1 MSQTDLIFE
10 KSGSRLKRLCEK
22 LHDKHDKLGEELPGL
37 AQLLEDIVDPDTD
50 VPREDSVRRLLQV
63 FWKSATDGTYSGILG
78 HYSAKEKDY
87 IRAFVEDGKPAKDL
101 GHEFD
106 DVGISLGSREEL
118 PVLDAD
124 EYHPSIFSSGTH
136 SHHGG
141 KLFSA
146 ISKKIKSFKE
156 HVEHVTL
163 YNDETKKVKIAVY
176 IDEKFQN
183 WGLTVKNTPSITFV
197 PSTSWGIQQIIK
209 YAKARKLK
217 VRASGYR
224 HSWSPIFSEDGQ
236 IVISTLGLYQS
247 TVLPNLESLPGSQF
261 FVRGTELNSIDFVGE
276 PKRGKKRLV
285 RVGTAVTNQM
295 FRRWCNKQKL
305 DAASTLPLNVIM
317 VEITF
322 GGSNAPIC
330 HGAGRRHPTLSDLV
344 HAIEYVDANGNM
356 QTISKDKDPK
366 FMSVA
371 SGCFGLLGIVT
382 HITLELDP
390 MTYTAMVPRKIPAM
404 QAIPPSPGLADED
417 IPEPLRIKMS
427 PQERAEAQANF
438 EKQAADAFY
447 AEWFWFPYTSKVW
460 VNCWDN
466 TEDSQ
471 GAEEYPSKAEVF
483 VQWAET
489 VAIQVIQESE
499 AFFKLQ
505 NLFPWAQ
512 ATLISKLGLY
522 AMPDITDPKDAI
534 KTNLPDALHFRRAI
548 QNVRVRD
555 IELEI
560 PLQPKVGS
568 LKDAKPNDQID
579 WSLVQKAWWDAILAA
594 YKHKDTCPQ
603 RMPLEMR
610 ITGPS
615 NVTMAPFCGHT
626 LGTCSIEVLTLQNM
640 EAEWTPYAQYVLDK
654 WMELKDNQEQYLE
667 TRPHWAKEWSTM
679 TVRGRPMLEYIKNSY
694 GNAIVEFRETLG
706 QIAAKQGWN
715 VKEAQ
720 LRFSNE
726 LFDEIFFTGK

>member
-1 MSQTDLIFE
+1 MSTDLVFE
-10 KSGSRLKRLCEK
+10 KSGSRLLTLSAK
-22 LHDKHDKLGEELPGL
+22 LHDHHDKLGKELPGL

-50 VPREDSVRRLLQV
+50 VPREDSVRRLLRV
-63 FWKSATDGTYSGILG
+63 FWESETDGTYSSILG
-78 HYSAKEKDY
+78 HYSTKEKDF
-87 IRAFVEDGKPAKDL
+87 IRAFVEDKKPATDL

-106 DVGISLGSREEL
+106 DVGVSLGSREEL
-118 PVLDAD
+118 PVLDED
-124 EYHPSIFSSGTH
+124 SSDSHTH
-136 SHHGG
+136 HSEA
-141 KLFSA
+141 LFST
-146 ISKKIKSFKE
+146 ISKTFKSFEE
-156 HVEHVTL
+156 HIEHATL
-163 YNDETKKVKIAVY
+163 YNDETKKAKIAVY
-176 IDEKFQN
+176 VDEKFQN
-183 WGLTVKNTPSITFV
+183 WGLTVKNTPSLTFV
-197 PSTSWGIQQIIK
+197 PSTSHGIQQIVK
-209 YAKARKLK
+209 YAKTRGLK

-224 HSWSPIFSEDGQ
+224 HSWSPMFSEDGQ
-236 IVISTLGLYQS
+236 IVISTLGLYRS

-261 FVRGTELNSIDFVGE
+261 FVRGTELNSIDFVGV
-276 PKRGKKRLV
+276 PQKGQKRLV
-285 RVGTAVTNQM
+285 RIGTAVTNQM

-330 HGAGRRHPTLSDLV
+330 HGAGRKHPTLSDLV
-344 HAIEYVDANGNM
+344 HTIEYVDVNGNM
-356 QTISKDKDPK
+356 QTISKDKDPS
-366 FMSVA
+366 FMAVA

-390 MTYTAMVPRKIPAM
+390 MTYTAMVPRKIPVM
-404 QAIPPSPGLADED
+404 QAIPPPPGLADED

-427 PQERAEAQANF
+427 PQQRAEAQANF
-438 EKQAADAFY
+438 ENQAQWFY
-447 AEWFWFPYTSKVW
+447 SEWFWFPYTTKVW
-460 VNCWDN
+460 VNCWNN
-466 TEDSQ
+466 TEDGQ

-512 ATLISKLGLY
+512 ATLLSKLGLY
-522 AMPDITDPKDAI
+522 AMPDITDPKNAI

-555 IELEI
+555 MELEI

-568 LKDAKPNDQID
+568 LKDAGPDDPID

-610 ITGPS
+610 ITGSS
-615 NVTMAPFCGHT
+615 NVTMAPFRGHI

-640 EAEWTPYAQYVLDK
+640 EAKWSPYAQYVLDQ
-654 WMELKDNQEQYLE
+654 WMELKDNQGQYLE

-679 TVRGRPMLEYIKNSY
+679 TVRGRPMIEYLKESY
-694 GNAIVEFRETLG
+694 RDAIVEFRNTLG
-706 QIAAKQGWN
+706 QIAKAQGWDLE
-715 VKEAQ
+715 EARH
-720 LRFSNE
+720 RFSNE
-726 LFDEIFFTGK
+726 LFDKIFFAGK

>member
-1 MSQTDLIFE
+1 MSQTDLVFE
-10 KSGSRLKRLCEK
+10 KSGSRLIKLCEK
-22 LHDKHDKLGEELPGL
+22 LHDNHDKLGKELPGL

-50 VPREDSVRRLLQV
+50 VPRENSVRRLLRV
-63 FWKSATDGTYSGILG
+63 FWESQTDGTYSGVLG
-78 HYSAKEKDY
+78 RYSTQEKNF
-87 IRAFVEDGKPAKDL
+87 IRAFVEDEKPAQDL

-106 DVGISLGSREEL
+106 DVGVSLGSREEL
-118 PVLDAD
+118 PVLAGEGDC
-124 EYHPSIFSSGTH
+124 SSVFSSGSH
-136 SHHGG
+136 SHRGV
-141 KLFSA
+141 FST
-146 ISKKIKSFKE
+146 ISKKIKSFEE
-156 HVEHVTL
+156 HIKHATL

-183 WGLTVKNTPSITFV
+183 WGLTVKNTPSLTFV
-197 PSTSWGIQQIIK
+197 PSTSYGIQQIVK
-209 YAKARKLK
+209 YGKNRGLK

-224 HSWSPIFSEDGQ
+224 HSWSPVFSEDGQ

-261 FVRGTELNSIDFVGE
+261 FVHGTELNSIDFVGV
-276 PKRGKKRLV
+276 PQKGQKRLV

-295 FRRWCNKQKL
+295 FRRWCNKQEL

-330 HGAGRRHPTLSDLV
+330 HGAGRKHPTLSDLV
-344 HAIEYVDANGNM
+344 HAIEYVDVNGNM
-356 QTISKDKDPK
+356 QTISKDKDPN
-366 FMSVA
+366 FMLVA

-390 MTYTAMVPRKIPAM
+390 MTYTAMVPRKIPVM
-404 QAIPPSPGLADED
+404 QAIPPPPGLADED

-438 EKQAADAFY
+438 EKQAADFY
-447 AEWFWFPYTSKVW
+447 YPEWFWFPYTSKVW

-466 TEDSQ
+466 TEDGQ
-471 GAEEYPSKAEVF
+471 GAEEFPSKAEVF

-512 ATLISKLGLY
+512 ATLLSKLGLY
-522 AMPDITDPKDAI
+522 AMPDVTDPKDAI
-534 KTNLPDALHFRRAI
+534 KTNIPDALHFRRAI

-555 IELEI
+555 MEMEI

-568 LKDAKPNDQID
+568 LKDAKPDDPID
-579 WSLVQKAWWDAILAA
+579 WSLVQKAWWDGILAA

-615 NVTMAPFCGHT
+615 NVTMAPFRGHK

-640 EAEWTPYAQYVLDK
+640 EAEWTPYAQYVLDQ
-654 WMELKDNQEQYLE
+654 WMELKDNQGQYLL
-667 TRPHWAKEWSTM
+667 TRPHWAKEWATM
-679 TVRGRPMLEYIKNSY
+679 TVRGRPMLEYIKESY
-694 GNAIVEFRETLG
+694 GDSIVEFRETLG
-706 QIAAKQGWN
+706 QIAKAQGWDLA
-715 VKEAQ
+715 EARR
-720 LRFSNE
+720 RFSNE
-726 LFDEIFFTGK
+726 LFDKIFFGK